1 MTAPAQERRGRAAR
15 DHVLVA
21 LLVIGALAVLGVLA
35 GLLWHAIAPRTP
47 YVFNDHMGSYVRPV
61 PSRPIAADG
70 WFAVIALVA
79 GIGCGSLAQGLFH
92 GRLAAAAVGLAVGGV
107 AASLIAWQVGHWFG
121 AAAYEQAVRTVHDG
135 ARLYAPLDVRATGV
149 LTLWPLAATLTV
161 FLGALVEELQQW
173 TTRRRARRLEL
184 EKEHERGAVELD
196 RQVTGAGE
204 PSRTLDRDERS
215 DDRP

>member
-1 MTAPAQERRGRAAR
+1 MSAHVTRGRARTIR

-21 LLVIGALAVLGVLA
+21 LLVIGALVVLGVLA

-47 YVFNDHMGSYVRPV
+47 YVFHDHTGSYVRPV
-61 PSRPIAADG
+61 PTRPIAADG

-79 GIGCGSLAQGLFH
+79 GIGCGSAVQGLFH
-92 GRLAAAAVGLAVGGV
+92 DRLAAATVGLAIGGV

-121 AAAYEQAVRTVHDG
+121 ADAYEQAVRSVHDG
-135 ARLYAPLDVRATGV
+135 QRLYAPLDVRAKGA

-173 TTRRRARRLEL
+173 TGRRRARRLEL
-184 EKEHERGAVELD
+184 AEEHERGAAELD
-196 RQVTGAGE
+196 G
-204 PSRTLDRDERS
+204 
-215 DDRP
+215 RPQQAP